1 MNTHYDAIVIGAG
14 PAGSAAA
21 AVLAM
26 KGRRTLL
33 LEREKF
39 PRYHVG
45 ESLIPYTYF
54 SLERIGV
61 LERLKKSHFPSKYS
75 VQFVSRNGKQ
85 SQPFYFADHLKHEA
99 SRTWQ
104 VPRSEF
110 DQMLMENAREKG
122 AEVLEETTV
131 KRTIQDGGAAVGVE
145 AVGVEA
151 VTGAGRKLEFRAPMT
166 IDATGRDSLS
176 MLRNGWRVRD
186 RKLNKIAI
194 WTYYKGAVR
203 DPGLDEGATTIASV
217 SERGWFW
224 YIPLPEDSVGVGIV
238 AEKDYLYRGTRD
250 LEEIFLRELG
260 ENAWIQEHLAP
271 GERTE
276 PFRVTGEFSYR
287 SRYCAADGLV
297 LAGDAFGFLD
307 PVFSSGLFF
316 ALRSGELAAE
326 AVDEALAAGDFSA
339 ARFTA
344 YGEEMRSG
352 IEAMRRLVY
361 AFYDQDFSFGK
372 LLKEHPEL
380 GPDLTD
386 CLIGNLSR
394 DFEPLFRAVAEFA
407 DIPEPLPHGGPLV
420 DAGAEAGGEPVV
432 TSEVSV
438 S

>member
-39 PRYHVG
+39 PRYHIG

-54 SLERIGV
+54 SLKRIGM

-75 VQFVSRNGKQ
+75 VQFVGRSGKR
-85 SQPFYFADHLKHEA
+85 SLPFYFTDHMKHEA
-99 SRTWQ
+99 GCTWQ
-104 VPRSEF
+104 VRRSEF

-122 AEVLEETTV
+122 AEVLEETAVT
-131 KRTIQDGGAAVGVE
+131 RTIQDGAAT
-145 AVGVEA
+145 AGVEA
-151 VTGAGRKLEFRAPMT
+151 VTKDGRNLEFRAPMT

-186 RKLNKIAI
+186 AKLNKIAI
-194 WTYYKGAVR
+194 WTYYEGAVR
-203 DPGLDEGATTIASV
+203 DPGIDEGATTVASV
-217 SERGWFW
+217 PERGWFW
-224 YIPLPEDSVGVGIV
+224 YIPLPADVVSVGIV

-250 LEEIFLRELG
+250 LEEIFLRVVG
-260 ENAWIQEHLAP
+260 ENEWVKEHIAT
-271 GERTE
+271 GKRVE
-276 PFRVTGEFSYR
+276 PFRVTGEYSYR

-316 ALRSGELAAE
+316 ALRSGELAAD
-326 AVDEALAAGDFSA
+326 AVDAALAADDFSA
-339 ARFTA
+339 SRFTA
-344 YGEEMRSG
+344 YGEEVCRG

-361 AFYDQDFSFGK
+361 AFYDEDFSFGE
-372 LLKEHPEL
+372 LLKKHPEM
-380 GPDLTD
+380 GPDITD

-394 DFEPLFRAVAEFA
+394 DFEPLFKAVRDFA
-407 DIPEPLPHGGPLV
+407 NVPERLPHGAPLI
-420 DAGAEAGGEPVV
+420 AAAAEPAV
-432 TSEVSV
+432 TSGESA
-438 S
+438 SLRG

>member
-26 KGRRTLL
+26 KGRRTLV

-54 SLERIGV
+54 SLQRIGV
-61 LERLKKSHFPSKYS
+61 IERLKKSHFPSKYS
-75 VQFVSRNGKQ
+75 VHFVSRSGQQ
-85 SQPFYFADHLKHEA
+85 SQPFYFSDHMKHEA
-99 SRTWQ
+99 SCTWQ
-104 VPRSEF
+104 VLRSEF

-122 AEVLEETTV
+122 AEVREETTV
-131 KRTIQDGGAAVGVE
+131 TNTIQDGGVTVGVE
-145 AVGVEA
+145 E
-151 VTGAGRKLEFRAPMT
+151 VTKDGRKLEFRAPMT

-176 MLRNGWRVRD
+176 MLRNGWRIRD
-186 RKLNKIAI
+186 AKLNKIAI
-194 WTYYKGAVR
+194 WTYYTGAVR
-203 DPGLDEGATTIASV
+203 DPGLDAGATTIASV
-217 SERGWFW
+217 PERGWFW
-224 YIPLPEDSVGVGIV
+224 YIPLPRDSVSVGIV

-250 LEEIFLRELG
+250 LEGIFLRELG
-260 ENAWIQEHLAP
+260 ENAWVRGHLAP

-316 ALRSGELAAE
+316 ALRSGELAGQ
-326 AVDEALAAGDFSA
+326 AVDEALTARDVSA
-339 ARFTA
+339 SRFTV
-344 YGEEMRSG
+344 YSEEMRSG

-361 AFYDQDFSFGK
+361 AFYDRDFSFAK

-407 DIPEPLPHGGPLV
+407 DVPEALPHGGPLV
-420 DAGAEAGGEPVV
+420 ETGREPIV